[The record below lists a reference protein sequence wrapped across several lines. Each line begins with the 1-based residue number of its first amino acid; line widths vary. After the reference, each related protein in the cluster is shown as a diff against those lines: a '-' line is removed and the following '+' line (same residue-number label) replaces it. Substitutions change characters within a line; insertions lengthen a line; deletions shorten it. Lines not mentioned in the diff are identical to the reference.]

1 MRKLFFVL
9 GILIAAAPIAAAAP
23 AEGNV
28 TTLNFAV
35 TRNGEPIG
43 NSTVRLHRKG
53 EQTVVEIATSVQV
66 KFASFTV
73 YRYEERQTEHWVGG
87 KLAALRAVTDD
98 NGSVHNV
105 NVTRSGDRLSINAN
119 GKVSQV
125 DAGVVPVSLW
135 NPSVVR
141 QSMALNTKDGSLIP
155 VSVVDHGKE
164 QLVLQ
169 GRPTTAHRYSI
180 KTSFPQDV
188 WYDEQ
193 HRLVRV
199 ELRGSDGSK
208 IRYQLG

>member
-43 NSTVRLHRKG
+43 NSTVRLHRRG